1 MKGTARS
8 LVYFKVMEQLIEA
21 LKNKCD
27 YGSTKD
33 IKLLSKW
40 ILNLADNYYDQYT
53 SQISPNFHHN
63 TTFHMNY
70 IMSNERIQS
79 KIERG

>member
-40 ILNLADNYYDQYT
+40 ILNLADKFFDFDVEI
-53 SQISPNFHHN
+53 ISEQKYEEKKNPPN
-63 TTFHMNY
+63 
-70 IMSNERIQS
+70 
-79 KIERG
+79 

>member
-1 MKGTARS
+1 
-8 LVYFKVMEQLIEA
+8 MEQLIEA

-40 ILNLADNYYDQYT
+40 ILNLADKFFDFDVEI
-53 SQISPNFHHN
+53 ISEQKYEEKKNPPN
-63 TTFHMNY
+63 
-70 IMSNERIQS
+70 
-79 KIERG
+79 